1 MNLTKLSLEN
11 FGLFRDKNTFDL
23 STKTISS
30 NSGSDVKPIILFG
43 GKNGAGKTTLFEAF
57 KLCLYGNTLP
67 EFRVRGTDYQ
77 EYIKSKIHRSSH
89 TVLQPAS
96 SLISLEFE
104 YSKLGHTDTY
114 TIERIWDISAKGLK
128 EKFGVKLNGKPY
140 EEIED
145 DQWQDFIKELIPIGV
160 SNLFF
165 FDGEQIQALAS
176 DDSDEIHLKES
187 FYSLLG
193 LDLIDRLQSD
203 LQIHL
208 TRNMKKSDSTFK
220 NKLDLLYLEH
230 KELDRK
236 LDDLRQ
242 SRGDLENKKNN
253 RKKRAEELQDRLA
266 GEGGSFARKQNEL
279 RTKKTKLEAE
289 IEQKYESIRDLCSG
303 LLPFVFVPRFC
314 IALKERI
321 KQENNLQSSEEI
333 SMKLNNVLEN
343 VRKKT
348 VSSINAFTDISNNS
362 RKTLISNIKQVFDEA
377 GVTVNKNKNKN
388 SNLKMISHLSALEQ
402 SRILGWIEIV
412 LEELPSKI
420 RSLTLSLDKA
430 TRELQNIEGTL
441 RKVPS
446 DEVIAH
452 LIEELNTFNQEIGK
466 FDSLLRQTDEKI
478 GQCEF
483 KLKNLDFQ
491 IKTLQ
496 FDKKNFEK
504 LNRGLKLAN
513 KVREALHD
521 YEVRLKDE
529 KLAEL
534 ASSLINCLDV
544 LMHKKIFNKAVIN
557 PDDFKVTLY
566 DLSNK
571 PIPKEE
577 LSAGEKQIYA
587 IAILWALAKTSG
599 RALPFIVDTPLGR
612 LDSEHRLNLVQNFF
626 PVASHQVI
634 IFSTDTEIDKQY
646 FEELSENIARSFQLD
661 YSNSEGRTIVDKG
674 YFWRTQ

>member
-1 MNLTKLSLEN
+1 M
-11 FGLFRDKNTFDL
+11 
-23 STKTISS
+23 
-30 NSGSDVKPIILFG
+30 
-43 GKNGAGKTTLFEAF
+43 
-57 KLCLYGNTLP
+57 
-67 EFRVRGTDYQ
+67 
-77 EYIKSKIHRSSH
+77 
-89 TVLQPAS
+89 VLQPAS

-114 TIERIWDISAKGLK
+114 TIERLWDISANGIK

-165 FDGEQIQALAS
+165 FDGEQIQALAA
-176 DDSDEIHLKES
+176 DDSDEVHLKDS

-208 TRNMKKSDSTFK
+208 TRNMKKSDSTFR
-220 NKLDLLYLEH
+220 NKLDLLNAEHRELESQ
-230 KELDRK
+230 

-242 SRGDLENKKNN
+242 SKGDLENKKNN
-253 RKKRAEELQDRLA
+253 RKKRAGELQDRVA

-279 RTKKTKLEAE
+279 RIKKTMLESE
-289 IEQKYESIRDLCSG
+289 IEQKYETIRELCSG
-303 LLPFVFVPRFC
+303 LLPFVFVPQFC
-314 IALKERI
+314 LSLKERI
-321 KQENNLQSSEEI
+321 IRENSLQSSEQI
-333 SMKLNNVLEN
+333 STKLNNTLES

-348 VSSINAFTDISNNS
+348 VSSINEFDDISNKS

-377 GVTVNKNKNKN
+377 SVTVNKNKII
-388 SNLKMISHLSALEQ
+388 NLKMISHLSPLEQ
-402 SRILGWIEIV
+402 GRILGWIEDV
-412 LEELPSKI
+412 LYDLPKKI
-420 RSLTLSLDKA
+420 RSLTLSLDKD
-430 TRELQNIEGTL
+430 TRELQSIEGAL

-446 DEVIAH
+446 DEVIGP
-452 LIEELNTFNQEIGK
+452 LIEEMNNINQEIGK
-466 FDSLLRQTDEKI
+466 FDSLLRQNDEKI

-483 KLKNLDFQ
+483 KLKNLNYQ
-491 IKTLQ
+491 IHTLQ

-534 ASSLINCLDV
+534 AESLINCLDV

-557 PDDFKVTLY
+557 PDNFKVTLY

-571 PIPKEE
+571 PVPKEE

-646 FEELSENIARSFQLD
+646 FEELSDNIARSFQLD

-674 YFWRTQ
+674 YFWRTK

>member
-11 FGLFRDKNTFDL
+11 FGLFRDKCTFDL
-23 STKTISS
+23 STKS
-30 NSGSDVKPIILFG
+30 NTTNSNLVKPIILFG

-67 EFRVRGTDYQ
+67 EFRVRGTNYQ
-77 EYIKSKIHRSSH
+77 EYIKSKIHRFSGM
-89 TVLQPAS
+89 VLQPAS

-114 TIERIWDISAKGLK
+114 AIERVWDISANGLK
-128 EKFGVKLNGKPY
+128 EKFSVRLNGKPY

-165 FDGEQIQALAS
+165 FDGEQIQALAA
-176 DDSDEIHLKES
+176 DDSDEVHLKDS

-208 TRNMKKSDSTFK
+208 TRNMKKSDITFRK
-220 NKLDLLYLEH
+220 KLDLLYDEH
-230 KELDRK
+230 KELETQ
-236 LDDLRQ
+236 LDDLMQ
-242 SRGDLENKKNN
+242 NRGDLENKKNN
-253 RKKRAEELQDRLA
+253 RNKRAGELQDRVA

-279 RTKKTKLEAE
+279 RIKKTKLESE
-289 IEQKYESIRDLCSG
+289 IERKYEVIRELCSG
-303 LLPFVFVPRFC
+303 LLPFVFVPQFC
-314 IALKERI
+314 LSLKERI
-321 KQENNLQSSEEI
+321 KQENSLQSSEQI
-333 SMKLNNVLEN
+333 SAQLNSILEN
-343 VRKKT
+343 VRKQT
-348 VSSINAFTDISNNS
+348 VIRINKFDDVSNKS
-362 RKTLISNIKQVFDEA
+362 RKKLISNIKEVFDKA
-377 GVTVNKNKNKN
+377 AITVNKNKNKN
-388 SNLKMISHLSALEQ
+388 SNLKLISHLSPLEQ
-402 SRILGWIEIV
+402 GRILGWIEIV
-412 LEELPSKI
+412 LEELPRKI
-420 RSLTLSLDKA
+420 RSNTFSLDKA
-430 TRELQNIEGTL
+430 TRELQDIEGAL

-446 DEVIAH
+446 DEVIGP
-452 LIEELNTFNQEIGK
+452 LIEELNAINQEIGT

-478 GQCEF
+478 GQCEY
-483 KLKNLDFQ
+483 KLKNLNYQ
-491 IKTLQ
+491 INSLQ

-504 LNRGLKLAN
+504 LNRGLRLAN
-513 KVREALHD
+513 KVREALQD
-521 YEVRLKDE
+521 YELRLKED
-529 KLAEL
+529 KLTEL
-534 ASSLINCLDV
+534 ADSLINCLDV

-557 PDDFKVTLY
+557 PDNFKVTLY
-566 DLSNK
+566 DLADK
-571 PIPKEE
+571 PVPKEE

-646 FEELSENIARSFQLD
+646 FEELSEDISRSFQLD
-661 YSNSEGRTIVDKG
+661 YNNSEGRTIVDKG
-674 YFWRTQ
+674 YFWRTK